1 MECDN
6 VMTVGSHSKVTQCGC
21 MFRVL
26 TQRGRMLRRV
36 KGDRMIN
43 IV

>member
-6 VMTVGSHSKVTQCGC
+6 VVTVGSHSKVTQCGC
-21 MFRVL
+21 MFSVL
-26 TQRGRMLRRV
+26 THRGRMFGRV
-36 KGDRMIN
+36 KGDRVIN